1 MILKITEGQEVSFEE
16 HLPFS
21 LDKFLRPW
29 EKEVSQ
35 VQLKQFESRLKVDIT
50 SLHESLKTRFL
61 IHYFTMTN

>member
-21 LDKFLRPW
+21 LDKFLRLW

-50 SLHESLKTRFL
+50 SLHES
-61 IHYFTMTN
+61 